1 MQESNL
7 ESVTGMCVCGRKLEN
22 ADVYVYRSHTDC
34 CIFHRCQ
41 CGAEWTEHRTDID
54 PTAPVT
60 SDEVIEVHIRLAKL
74 EGSILELLQQYS

>member
-7 ESVTGMCVCGRKLEN
+7 ESVKGQCVCGRKLEN
-22 ADVYVYRSHTDC
+22 ADTYVYRSHTDC

-41 CGAEWTEHRTDID
+41 CGAEWTEHRADID

-60 SDEVIEVHIRLAKL
+60 SDEVIEVHVRLAKFD
-74 EGSILELLQQYS
+74 GSISELLQQNW